1 MCCTWLG
8 VEFEKISL
16 VEDRFMAVEKEIE
29 SKSQMLARI
38 KVHLAGISA
47 LRQNINDTFSNS
59 NADIT
64 KAREIAHEM
73 VFEYAMGKTFVP
85 NPADIEEILQNAYS
99 EVGDFLQGMK
109 VQLGYVSDYISEF
122 ESIDKNS
129 IKEIIQKSYN

>member
-1 MCCTWLG
+1 
-8 VEFEKISL
+8 
-16 VEDRFMAVEKEIE
+16 
-29 SKSQMLARI
+29 MLARI